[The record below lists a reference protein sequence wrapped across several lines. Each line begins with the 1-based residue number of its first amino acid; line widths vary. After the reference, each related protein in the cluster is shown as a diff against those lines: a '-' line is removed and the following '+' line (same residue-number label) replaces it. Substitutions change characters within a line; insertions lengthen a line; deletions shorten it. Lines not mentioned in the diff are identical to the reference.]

1 MFILKGRAG
10 ILWEAI
16 GCHEHN
22 VKNLRG
28 PEESKAKKKKKKE
41 KPILLIWQLG
51 WGLVSLLDIGVRT
64 PLKAADFCF
73 PPEFS
78 LVWASTVSTAILPHV
93 WEVGR

>member
-28 PEESKAKKKKKKE
+28 PEESKAKKKKKERKTNFVN
-41 KPILLIWQLG
+41 LAAWLG
-51 WGLVSLLDIGVRT
+51 ISVIVRYW
-64 PLKAADFCF
+64 C
-73 PPEFS
+73 
-78 LVWASTVSTAILPHV
+78 
-93 WEVGR
+93 